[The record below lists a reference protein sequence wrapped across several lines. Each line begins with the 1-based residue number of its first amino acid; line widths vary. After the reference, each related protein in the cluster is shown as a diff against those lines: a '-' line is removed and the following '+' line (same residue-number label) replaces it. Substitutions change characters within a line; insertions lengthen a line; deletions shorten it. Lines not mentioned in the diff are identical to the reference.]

1 MAGPVLLGT
10 TRLHRPDLPVHQ
22 HPQGARMSYIRANKV
37 DRERTNP
44 FSDMT
49 HVENPTLDSE
59 LDADGVLNFVLALIE
74 QVNNLSEGEALVVW
88 KEIF

>member
-1 MAGPVLLGT
+1 
-10 TRLHRPDLPVHQ
+10 
-22 HPQGARMSYIRANKV
+22 MSYLRANKV

-49 HVENPTLDSE
+49 HVENPTLD
-59 LDADGVLNFVLALIE
+59 ADMDFETLNFVLSLIE
-74 QVNNLSEGEALVVW
+74 LVDNLAEGEAIVVW

>member
-1 MAGPVLLGT
+1 
-10 TRLHRPDLPVHQ
+10 
-22 HPQGARMSYIRANKV
+22 MSYIRANKV

-49 HVENPTLDSE
+49 HVENPTLDAS
-59 LDADGVLNFVLALIE
+59 LDDEMLDFVLSLID
-74 QVNNLSEGEALVVW
+74 QVNRLDEGEALVVW